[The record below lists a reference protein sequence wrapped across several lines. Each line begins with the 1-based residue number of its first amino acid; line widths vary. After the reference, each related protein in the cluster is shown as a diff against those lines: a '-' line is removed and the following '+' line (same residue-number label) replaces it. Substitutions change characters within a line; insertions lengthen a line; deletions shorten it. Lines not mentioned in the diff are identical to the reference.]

1 MLSVFMLNVVVQSVV
16 ILSVVMLNV
25 AALQKMLSH
34 PRNNFSSNLSRDGA
48 NVIKLFS
55 FVFNA
60 PGPSKLECLFLE
72 SNFQHSFAYTA
83 EAGVLL

>member
-1 MLSVFMLNVVVQSVV
+1 MLSVIMLNVVVQSVV

-48 NVIKLFS
+48 SVINF
-55 FVFNA
+55 F
-60 PGPSKLECLFLE
+60 FLRLQC
-72 SNFQHSFAYTA
+72 SGAK
-83 EAGVLL
+83 